1 MRPRTISLAA
11 LLLLAGA
18 STLSI
23 ARQPASA
30 GEPPLSPAAAPA
42 AAAPQAGITSDTLL
56 AHIRAL
62 PSKRAPGPDRA
73 HADGLLATQQ
83 HLITTLTAMGYTPTT
98 QIVRFRGGVARRDET
113 FKPEWVNIIVE
124 IPGRGPAPAAAG
136 QPPKADDPIARQV
149 LLVTAHFD
157 AVPNSPGADDD
168 GSGVA
173 TLLEMARV
181 LRDRPMQRTVRFAL
195 FNLEEV
201 GLVGS
206 RQYAALKQPE
216 WTAPPEN
223 TTAERLV
230 GMMTLEMLGYFSTVP
245 GSQQSPFRGMQGLPD
260 RDTGDFVA
268 LAGSSLHRTFIR
280 ALEKAMQQAEPTLQL
295 MVIDHFPNAALPIM
309 PPDLLRSDHQP
320 FITLGL
326 PGVMVTDTAN
336 FRNPHYHKPTDTVD
350 TLHPELFQ
358 RTARALTGAVHTLAG
373 PLDSPTPTLLID
385 LPFTAVR
392 PQTPDD
398 KPASPQPSAPATA
411 PTAPPSPSSP
421 TPRR

>member
-1 MRPRTISLAA
+1 MRPRTVSIAA
-11 LLLLAGA
+11 VLLLAGV
-18 STLSI
+18 STRSMAL
-23 ARQPASA
+23 QPSP
-30 GEPPLSPAAAPA
+30 EPPPPATPPKAN
-42 AAAPQAGITSDTLL
+42 ITSDTLL

-62 PSKRAPGPDRA
+62 PTKRAPGPDRA

-98 QIVRFRGGVARRDET
+98 QIVRYRGGLARRDET

-124 IPGRGPAPAAAG
+124 IPGRGRGAANTNE
-136 QPPKADDPIARQV
+136 PPKADDPIARQV

-173 TLLEMARV
+173 TVLEMARV
-181 LRDRPMQRTVRFAL
+181 LRDRPMQRTVRFVL

-216 WTAPPEN
+216 WTAPPEK

-230 GMMTLEMLGYFSTVP
+230 GMMTLEMLGYFSTQP

-280 ALEKAMQQAEPTLQL
+280 ALEKAMQQAEPTLEL

-373 PLDSPTPTLLID
+373 PLDGPALAPLID
-385 LPFTAVR
+385 LPTRAVM
-392 PQTPDD
+392 PETPEGA
-398 KPASPQPSAPATA
+398 KTGTGGATPAEQPS
-411 PTAPPSPSSP
+411 
-421 TPRR
+421 TPGGK